1 MTRISCRRWA
11 MAITKL
17 ALIATAT
24 VAATIGLAGTAHADD
39 EIDFRS
45 PSGDVVC
52 TMGWVHVDGTS
63 GVACQVHNH
72 TYPQPA
78 LPGCPLAGREYDL
91 DQGKP
96 ASLGCQG
103 GVIVDPPPPTLAYGQ
118 TRSVGTITCDVEP
131 SGVTCTDSGT
141 GHFMRL
147 SRDSYQLG

>member
-1 MTRISCRRWA
+1 MTTISYGRRA
-11 MAITKL
+11 VTITKL
-17 ALIATAT
+17 ALITTAA
-24 VAATIGLAGTAHADD
+24 VAGAIGVAGTAHADD
-39 EIDFRS
+39 DIDFLS
-45 PSGDVVC
+45 PSGDILC
-52 TMGWVHVDGTS
+52 AMRQGQDGNG
-63 GVACQVHNH
+63 GVACQVHHH

-78 LPGCPLAGREYDL
+78 LPGCLLGGREYDL